1 MIFKIRITIVSVI
14 VFVLL
19 LSPLVSTAHAW
30 KKGDKFDSVALS
42 IDIFKWLKKQP
53 RYDKVKTNWYLVHY
67 NDNLLPFNGK
77 PGLVVSWD
85 SSTSR
90 PLAVK
95 YKSSEFEYYLDVNS
109 PTEYYQIDGNDVK
122 FVSVLSVGTLVYLNQ
137 NIKGFSLGK
146 ANWYCIDDKPCVDV
160 ADVDPSIRLPVVD
173 PTVIKVTERCR
184 WHDIVCWIGNG
195 ITAIGNSISEFFG
208 GFVKVMQNLME
219 FFSHLFIPGD
229 DNLFVKA
236 FDNINDYMH
245 KKLGFL
251 TYPFDFVASIFKTL
265 FNEFRLG
272 AEISCRPQLY
282 MNSACDPICAPNVFG
297 SASLCFDI
305 VSLENTFPS
314 LWSSIIFIVRFC
326 AALALVELMRVKYY
340 SIVRS

>member
-1 MIFKIRITIVSVI
+1 MVNIKIAI
-14 VFVLL
+14 VFVMVVVLF
-19 LSPLVSTAHAW
+19 LSPTTPVAHAW
-30 KKGDKFDSVALS
+30 KKSDKFDSVALS
-42 IDIFKWLKKQP
+42 VDIFQWLKKQP
-53 RYDKVKTNWYLVHY
+53 KYDKAKTNWYLVHY

-85 SSTSR
+85 SSVLR
-90 PLAVK
+90 PFSVK
-95 YKSSEFEYYLDVNS
+95 YRSADFEYYLDINS
-109 PTEYYQIDGNDVK
+109 PSEYYQIDGNDVK
-122 FVSVLSVGTLVYLNQ
+122 FISTVSVGTLVYLNQ

-173 PTVIKVTERCR
+173 PTVIKVTERCK
-184 WHDIVCWIGNG
+184 WHDVVCWIGNG
-195 ITAIGNSISEFFG
+195 ITAIGDSISEFFN

-251 TYPFDFVASIFKTL
+251 TFPFDFVASVFKMF
-265 FNEFRLG
+265 FNNFRLG
-272 AEISCRPQLY
+272 SEVSCKPQLY
-282 MNSACDPICAPNVFG
+282 MNYACHPICAPNVFG
-297 SASLCFDI
+297 SAPLCLSISD
-305 VSLENTFPS
+305 LENRFPQ
-314 LWSSIIFIVRFC
+314 LWQAIIVVVRFC
-326 AALALVELMRVKYY
+326 VVIGLVELMRIKYY